1 MKEAL
6 KLRADKT
13 VAVCLDIMGP
23 EIRTSKHK
31 DDAPIQL
38 KKDYILKISIDSDLE
53 GDADGIGCNY
63 EMLLNHTRLGK
74 LVYIQDGAVTG
85 TIAEIGD
92 VSVRVYYLILGLHQ
106 D

>member
-1 MKEAL
+1 M
-6 KLRADKT
+6 
-13 VAVCLDIMGP
+13 
-23 EIRTSKHK
+23 
-31 DDAPIQL
+31 
-38 KKDYILKISIDSDLE
+38 E

-63 EMLLNHTRLGK
+63 DMLLNHTRLGK

-92 VSVRVYYLILGLHQ
+92 VSERVYYPISGLYQ